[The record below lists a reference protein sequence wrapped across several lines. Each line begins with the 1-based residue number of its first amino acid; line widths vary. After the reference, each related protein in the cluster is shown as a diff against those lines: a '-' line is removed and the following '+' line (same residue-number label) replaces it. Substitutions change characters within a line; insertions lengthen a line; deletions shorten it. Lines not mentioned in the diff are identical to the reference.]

1 MIIIR
6 AMDPYELLWMVLL
19 IVFVLCILAFTY
31 LRAHGLVAASK
42 RMDTTKNTRNCTT
55 GFIPAI
61 AITSAASAPAA
72 NHMHVSP
79 VVQFLVFLV
88 VSILLLAAT
97 RPWARKYVNA
107 KMQRT
112 NADSLIGE
120 NIRIS
125 ERVSNMDQTGMA
137 VVHGQEWTVR
147 TRNDNEIIE
156 PGEEAKILAISGVK
170 LIVEKV

>member
-6 AMDPYELLWMVLL
+6 AMNPYELFWIVLL
-19 IVFVLCILAFTY
+19 IVFVLGELATIGLTCIWFAAGALA
-31 LRAHGLVAASK
+31 ALVMAMAGV
-42 RMDTTKNTRNCTT
+42 N
-55 GFIPAI
+55 
-61 AITSAASAPAA
+61 
-72 NHMHVSP
+72 P

-88 VSILLLAAT
+88 VSILLLVAT

>member
-6 AMDPYELLWMVLL
+6 AMNPYELLWISTFDCVCSGRTCNIGLT
-19 IVFVLCILAFTY
+19 CIWFAAGALA
-31 LRAHGLVAASK
+31 ALVMAMAGV
-42 RMDTTKNTRNCTT
+42 N
-55 GFIPAI
+55 
-61 AITSAASAPAA
+61 
-72 NHMHVSP
+72 P

>member
-19 IVFVLCILAFTY
+19 IVFVLGELATIGLTCIWF
-31 LRAHGLVAASK
+31 AA
-42 RMDTTKNTRNCTT
+42 
-55 GFIPAI
+55 GAL
-61 AITSAASAPAA
+61 AA
-72 NHMHVSP
+72 NP

-88 VSILLLAAT
+88 VSILLLVAT

>member
-1 MIIIR
+1 MMGVTFINT
-6 AMDPYELLWMVLL
+6 MNSYELLWIILL
-19 IVFVLCILAFTY
+19 IVFVLGELATI
-31 LRAHGLVAASK
+31 GLTSIWFAA
-42 RMDTTKNTRNCTT
+42 
-55 GFIPAI
+55 GAL
-61 AITSAASAPAA
+61 AALITAMAGASPI
-72 NHMHVSP
+72 
-79 VVQFLVFLV
+79 VQFFVFLV

-112 NADSLIGE
+112 NVDSLVGE
-120 NIRIS
+120 IIRIS

-147 TRNDNEIIE
+147 TRNDSEIIE

>member
-1 MIIIR
+1 
-6 AMDPYELLWMVLL
+6 MV
-19 IVFVLCILAFTY
+19 C
-31 LRAHGLVAASK
+31 R
-42 RMDTTKNTRNCTT
+42 RCTCGT
-55 GFIPAI
+55 GYG
-61 AITSAASAPAA
+61 
-72 NHMHVSP
+72 NGGVNP

>member
-1 MIIIR
+1 
-6 AMDPYELLWMVLL
+6 MV
-19 IVFVLCILAFTY
+19 C
-31 LRAHGLVAASK
+31 R
-42 RMDTTKNTRNCTT
+42 RCTCGT
-55 GFIPAI
+55 GYG
-61 AITSAASAPAA
+61 
-72 NHMHVSP
+72 NGRGP